1 MQAMATTC
9 AERGYAETTVEE
21 VVKRAGVRPGAF
33 AENFADKEA
42 CGLAAI
48 DLIVAESI
56 EVASAAYSPDVSESE
71 SILRGVMAMLELWA
85 ARPSFADMAC
95 IQPRQMPPRGYDAYA
110 LGAEAMG
117 LIADRLQAYALT
129 TPVPETAMR
138 ATLGGIAT
146 LIRREVASGRAERLP
161 KLLPDIIY
169 GALAPFLRQ
178 EEVLRYTR
186 LARELQHEG
195 G

>member
-1 MQAMATTC
+1 MTVTC
-9 AERGYAETTVEE
+9 AERGYAEATLEE
-21 VVKRAGVRPGAF
+21 VVRRAAVPPTAF
-33 AENFADKEA
+33 AENFASKEA

-56 EVASAAYSPDVSESE
+56 GVASAAYSPDTSESE
-71 SILRGVMAMLELWA
+71 SVLRGVMAMLELWA
-85 ARPSFADMAC
+85 ARPSFADMAFV
-95 IQPRQMPPRGYDAYA
+95 QPRQMPQRSYDAYA
-110 LGAEAMG
+110 LGAQAMA
-117 LIADRLQAYALT
+117 LIADRLQACSLVAPL
-129 TPVPETAMR
+129 PETALR
-138 ATLGGIAT
+138 ATLGGIAV

-161 KLLPDIIY
+161 ELLPDIIF

-186 LARELQHEG
+186 LARELRDEG